1 MRAYRNIF
9 EKIDWTIILLYLV
22 LVLVGWINIYA
33 AVYNEEHHSIF
44 DITQRYGKQLMWIVL
59 SLVIVFIILLVDS
72 QFFTSFAIPIYGIVI
87 LALIG
92 VLLFGVETNGA
103 RSWFKFGN
111 FKLQPSE
118 FAKFATSLALAKYLS
133 ALNIDMKDVKTK
145 VVAAVIIGLP
155 AVLILLQN
163 DTGSTLVYAAF
174 VFVLYREGLSG
185 NILLFGI
192 LAIIVFVMTLIFGS
206 VHIILMASFT
216 YIVIYGLMKYDVKA
230 TFIALLVFLG
240 ITFSFFY
247 FEIASNILYFGIT
260 AALLFLVGFLIT
272 RKEMRGKSKHYLG
285 VAIFVLT
292 CFYIFSIDFTF
303 NKVLKEHQRTR
314 ITVLLGEEEK
324 LVEQIEALKIKR
336 DAEGISKEEKQNF
349 RDNIGEKRFSL
360 RELRQGNGWN
370 IKQSLIAIGS
380 GGFTGKGFLE
390 GTQTKFNFVPEQST
404 DFIFCTVGEEWGFMG
419 TFFLVCVYVALFL
432 RLLFLAE
439 RQRSIFSR
447 VYGYAVASILF
458 FHFLINIGMTIGLA
472 PVIGIPLPFI
482 SYGGSSLWSFT
493 ILLFIF
499 VKLDSERLLVLR

>member
-1 MRAYRNIF
+1 MRGYKNILG
-9 EKIDWTIILLYLV
+9 KIDWSVVLLYLV
-22 LVLVGWINIYA
+22 LVFVGWINIYA

-44 DITQRYGKQLMWIVL
+44 DITQRYGKQLMWICL
-59 SLVIVFIILLVDS
+59 ALVIAFIILLVDS
-72 QFFTSFAIPIYGIVI
+72 QFYTSFAIPIYGFVL
-87 LALIG
+87 LALVG

-103 RSWFKFGN
+103 RSWFKLGG

-133 ALNIDMKDVKTK
+133 TLNIKMKDIKTK
-145 VVAAVIIGLP
+145 VIAAVIIGLP

-174 VFVLYREGLSG
+174 IFVLYREGLSG

-192 LAIIVFVMTLIFGS
+192 LAILVFVLTLIFGPVS
-206 VHIILMASFT
+206 IILTASFA
-216 YIVIYGLMKYDVKA
+216 YIIIYGLMKYDLKVA
-230 TFIALLVFLG
+230 FISTLVFGGL
-240 ITFSFFY
+240 TFCFFQ
-247 FEIASNILYFGIT
+247 FELNANVLYFGI
-260 AALLFLVGFLIT
+260 AGALFFLIVFLIT
-272 RKEMRGKSKHYLG
+272 RKEMRDKAVHYVV

-292 CFYIFSIDFTF
+292 CFYIFSIDFAF

-324 LVEQIEALKIKR
+324 LVEQIEALKIER
-336 DAEGISKEEKQNF
+336 DAEGISKEEKQVI
-349 RDNIGEKRFSL
+349 RDNIGAKRYSL

-380 GGFTGKGFLE
+380 GGFTGKGFLD

-404 DFIFCTVGEEWGFMG
+404 DFIFCTIGEEWGFLG
-419 TFFLVCVYVALFL
+419 TFFLVCVFVALFL
-432 RLLFLAE
+432 RILFLAE

-447 VYGYAVASILF
+447 IYGYAVASILF

-499 VKLDSERLLVLR
+499 IKLDSERLLVLR